1 MEDQTETIYQSRA
14 VRGECTGGSLSSH
27 LEVRG
32 NILDNEDSFQV
43 LMIQT
48 TEQIQVSNCQI
59 VLPNKSIHIYPWLKQ
74 GKVAQLE
81 TSLMLSFIIQRK
93 DPDNHIHVK
102 GKDN

>member
-1 MEDQTETIYQSRA
+1 MLT
-14 VRGECTGGSLSSH
+14 
-27 LEVRG
+27 
-32 NILDNEDSFQV
+32 
-43 LMIQT
+43 
-48 TEQIQVSNCQI
+48 CQI
-59 VLPNKSIHIYPWLKQ
+59 VLPEKSIHIYPWLKQ